1 MSDLTNIIC
10 ASCIMHHKYII
21 YICMYIIYIIYIIC
35 TIYMYVYIIYHKHP
49 DHFPS
54 AILDISYTELVQ
66 PLLILDYL
74 PSFSVKTFWEK

>member
-21 YICMYIIYIIYIIC
+21 YICMYIIYITYIKC

-49 DHFPS
+49 GHFPP
-54 AILDISYTELVQ
+54 AIS
-66 PLLILDYL
+66 
-74 PSFSVKTFWEK
+74 K

>member
-1 MSDLTNIIC
+1 
-10 ASCIMHHKYII
+10 
-21 YICMYIIYIIYIIC
+21 MYY
-35 TIYMYVYIIYHKHP
+35 IYMYVYIIYHKHP

-54 AILDISYTELVQ
+54 AILDISYTQLVQ